1 MAKKHEA
8 TSQKTWNSCSSANTK
23 EKHGHWMNGQETKA
37 LVGKSAQGL
46 LVLPGAEQ
54 KPLEKHLWD
63 FHRLH
68 ISSGALV
75 SKNSNTSALG
85 TSVMRTGRFS
95 YGFSHQEIA
104 KLTNS
109 ESENLLFGKPGHLQY
124 LCLVVVSSWE
134 LVWKK
139 HQFSAGHLALSDDGR
154 KALHMPEKKEWIAAY
169 SIFVTISI
177 PFTLTRVIFFFPCS
191 GHM

>member
-1 MAKKHEA
+1 MKLLFICKHQAK
-8 TSQKTWNSCSSANTK
+8 
-23 EKHGHWMNGQETKA
+23 KHGHWMNGQETKA

-85 TSVMRTGRFS
+85 T
-95 YGFSHQEIA
+95 
-104 KLTNS
+104 
-109 ESENLLFGKPGHLQY
+109 
-124 LCLVVVSSWE
+124 
-134 LVWKK
+134 
-139 HQFSAGHLALSDDGR
+139 
-154 KALHMPEKKEWIAAY
+154 
-169 SIFVTISI
+169 
-177 PFTLTRVIFFFPCS
+177 
-191 GHM
+191 